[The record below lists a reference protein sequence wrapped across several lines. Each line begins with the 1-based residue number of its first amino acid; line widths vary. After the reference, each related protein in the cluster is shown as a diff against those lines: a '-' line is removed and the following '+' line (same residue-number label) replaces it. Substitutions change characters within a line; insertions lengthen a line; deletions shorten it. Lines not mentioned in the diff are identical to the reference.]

1 MVALIYAHVG
11 YPLSAT
17 CLEPLKD
24 KIPVES
30 ILRVEIGTRS
40 SDLLTPYLEKH
51 YHQIAQTCSEDGY
64 DPHDDEFFIEP
75 KNATERSRQQ
85 LEIFEKKVLFEILQF
100 YDFQFIRDIEIP
112 TFVYKPVSTNVSTS
126 VFDIFAIINSRLIN
140 PIVQMHDIS
149 WQNVYRFEFS
159 HEFGY
164 LRLSDAARK
173 KVRFEKKN
181 PKK

>member
-51 YHQIAQTCSEDGY
+51 YHQIAQTCSEEGY

-85 LEIFEKKVLFEILQF
+85 AEIFEKKVF
-100 YDFQFIRDIEIP
+100 
-112 TFVYKPVSTNVSTS
+112 
-126 VFDIFAIINSRLIN
+126 LIN
-140 PIVQMHDIS
+140 Q
-149 WQNVYRFEFS
+149 RFMTSLLLHMS
-159 HEFGY
+159 HKCY
-164 LRLSDAARK
+164 I
-173 KVRFEKKN
+173 
-181 PKK
+181 